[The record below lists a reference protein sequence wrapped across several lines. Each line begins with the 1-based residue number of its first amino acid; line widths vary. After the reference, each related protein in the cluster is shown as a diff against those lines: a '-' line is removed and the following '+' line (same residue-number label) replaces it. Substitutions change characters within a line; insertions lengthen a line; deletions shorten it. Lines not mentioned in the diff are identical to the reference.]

1 LKKPAPKLVR
11 KRIKTKIKNPDRVQ
25 LRRQQI
31 IEGAIKVFTEKGFHN
46 STTKEIAKTAGITEG
61 TLYNY
66 VRSKEDIIYIVYDYI
81 TGLLRSDLAKAI
93 SRESD
98 PKKRLKAALLQNLKS
113 INEYQN
119 IILFMYK
126 ESGSLDKES
135 LYSVLARETEYI
147 EMFESLLMDYL
158 GDSVKDNSKI
168 KITADLLS
176 YIPVIITFRRWSLK
190 RRFDSIETVIDD
202 IINFILHG
210 IQFAPETE
218 KHSEKMINPKSPT
231 YSEKVI

>member
-1 LKKPAPKLVR
+1 MKKSAPKSVQ
-11 KRIKTKIKNPDRVQ
+11 KQIKTKIKNPNRVQ

-31 IEGAIKVFTEKGFHN
+31 IDGAIKVFTGKGFHN
-46 STTKEIAKTAGITEG
+46 ATTKEIAKAAGITEG

-66 VRSKEDIIYIVYDYI
+66 VQSKEDIIYIVYDYI
-81 TGLLRSDLAKAI
+81 TGILRSDLEKTI
-93 SRESD
+93 SLESD
-98 PKKRLKAALLQNLKS
+98 PRKRLKTALLQNLKL
-113 INEYQN
+113 INEYQA

-147 EMFESLLMDYL
+147 EMFESLLKDYL
-158 GDSVKDNSKI
+158 GDSVADKSKI

-176 YIPVIITFRRWSLK
+176 YIPVIIAFRRWSLR
-190 RRFDSIETVIDD
+190 RRFESIEIVIDD

-210 IQFAPETE
+210 IQFVSEIE
-218 KHSEKMINPKSPT
+218 KQAQVKEKP
-231 YSEKVI
+231 

>member
-1 LKKPAPKLVR
+1 
-11 KRIKTKIKNPDRVQ
+11 VQ
-25 LRRQQI
+25 ARRQQI
-31 IEGAIKVFTEKGFHN
+31 IDGAIKVFTGKNFH
-46 STTKEIAKTAGITEG
+46 SATTKEIAKAAGITEG

-66 VRSKEDIIYIVYDYI
+66 VQSKEDIIYIVYDYI
-81 TGLLRSDLAKAI
+81 TGILRSDLEKAI
-93 SRESD
+93 LLESD
-98 PKKRLKAALLQNLKS
+98 PRKRLKAALLQNLKS
-113 INEYQN
+113 INEYQD

-147 EMFESLLMDYL
+147 EFFESLLRDYL
-158 GDSVKDNSKI
+158 GESVTEESKI

-190 RRFDSIETVIDD
+190 RRFESIESVVDD

-210 IQFAPETE
+210 IQFVPELE
-218 KHSEKMINPKSPT
+218 MRAKE
-231 YSEKVI
+231 

>member
-1 LKKPAPKLVR
+1 MKKAASKLTR
-11 KRIKTKIKNPDRVQ
+11 KRVKTKIKNPDRVL

-31 IEGAIKVFTEKGFHN
+31 IEGAIKVFQTKGFHN
-46 STTKEIAKTAGITEG
+46 ATTKEIAREAGITEG

-66 VRSKEDIIYIVYDYI
+66 VQSKEDIIYIVYDYI
-81 TGLLRSDLAKAI
+81 TGLLRSELQKAI
-93 SRESD
+93 SQETN

-113 INEYQN
+113 INEYQD

-147 EMFESLLMDYL
+147 EMFESLLQDYL
-158 GDSVKDNSKI
+158 GDSVTDKSKI

-190 RRFDSIETVIDD
+190 RRFESLESVIDD
-202 IINFILHG
+202 IIAFILHG
-210 IQFAPETE
+210 IQFAPAAEQGAKAE
-218 KHSEKMINPKSPT
+218 DQP
-231 YSEKVI
+231 

>member
-1 LKKPAPKLVR
+1 MKTSATKISQKH
-11 KRIKTKIKNPDRVQ
+11 IKTKIKNPNRVH

-31 IEGAIKVFTEKGFHN
+31 IDGAIKVFTGKGFHN
-46 STTKEIAKTAGITEG
+46 ATTKEIAKAAGITEG

-66 VRSKEDIIYIVYDYI
+66 VQSKEDIIYIVYDYI
-81 TGLLRSDLAKAI
+81 TGILRNDLEKAI
-93 SRESD
+93 SRERD
-98 PKKRLKAALLQNLKS
+98 PRKRLKAALLQNLKS
-113 INEYQN
+113 INEYQD

-135 LYSVLARETEYI
+135 LYSVLARETKYI
-147 EMFESLLMDYL
+147 EFFESLLKDYL
-158 GDSVKDNSKI
+158 GDSVTDESKI

-190 RRFDSIETVIDD
+190 RRFESIDSVVDD

-210 IQFAPETE
+210 IQFVPEIETGAGE
-218 KHSEKMINPKSPT
+218 KEQP
-231 YSEKVI
+231 

>member
-1 LKKPAPKLVR
+1 MRNSSDKIN
-11 KRIKTKIKNPDRVQ
+11 KRHIKTKIKNPKRVN

-31 IEGAIKVFTEKGFHN
+31 IDGAIKVFTGKGFHN
-46 STTKEIAKTAGITEG
+46 ATTKEIAKAAGITEG

-66 VRSKEDIIYIVYDYI
+66 VQSKEDIIYIVYDYI
-81 TGLLRSDLAKAI
+81 TSILRSDLEKAI
-93 SRESD
+93 ALEND
-98 PKKRLKAALLQNLKS
+98 PQKRLKAALLQNLKS
-113 INEYQN
+113 INEHQD

-147 EMFESLLMDYL
+147 ELFESLLHDYL
-158 GDSVKDNSKI
+158 GETVADKSKV

-176 YIPVIITFRRWSLK
+176 YIPVIITFRRWSLR
-190 RRFDSIETVIDD
+190 RRFESIESVIDD

-210 IQFAPETE
+210 IQFVPEIEMKAKE
-218 KHSEKMINPKSPT
+218 KDKP
-231 YSEKVI
+231 